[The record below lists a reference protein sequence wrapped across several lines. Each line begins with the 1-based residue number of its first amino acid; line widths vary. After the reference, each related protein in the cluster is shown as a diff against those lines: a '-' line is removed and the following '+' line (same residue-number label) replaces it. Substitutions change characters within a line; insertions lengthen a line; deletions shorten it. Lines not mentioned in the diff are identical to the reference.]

1 MSDQP
6 VPSYAKTSQAISAR
20 VLAESR
26 KTYGGAVDDS
36 TIQAWVSLA
45 LSNLLTEQTRV
56 TQFVSVLAMREI
68 HELASNYA
76 TPPSTEAA

>member
-6 VPSYAKTSQAISAR
+6 VASFSKTSQTISAR

-36 TIQAWVSLA
+36 TIQAWVSSA
-45 LSNLLTEQTRV
+45 LSGLLTEQTRV
-56 TQFVSVLAMREI
+56 TQFVAVLAMRDIRERANM
-68 HELASNYA
+68 HG